1 MFNLPSNA
9 LCLVCDASLIGRL
22 ADADGGRSSRRL
34 SARERVQRVEHCD
47 RDEQM
52 LFSGHVER
60 HDAVGLDT
68 GFIRHAGWEFAA
80 PRAAPL
86 QLRILIPCR
95 CPVQFGTPFTKR
107 NPIRGIAPPFRQSD
121 RRKKVRRCIGL
132 WPPQRTSVAWRVR
145 TITDNYTIQH

>member
-68 GFIRHAGWEFAA
+68 GFIRHAGQASVGSLPLPGRRGFNFAFSY
-80 PRAAPL
+80 RAVVLFNSERVSHSA
-86 QLRILIPCR
+86 
-95 CPVQFGTPFTKR
+95 
-107 NPIRGIAPPFRQSD
+107 IRF
-121 RRKKVRRCIGL
+121 VE
-132 WPPQRTSVAWRVR
+132 
-145 TITDNYTIQH
+145 